1 MGRIAALAAL
11 VAGLAVSAIAGESG
25 FNGTAP
31 ETPLVV
37 GEVQQTY
44 GTGSLTAHQVGS
56 FEFQPRSAATPI
68 ATANGVERFMT
79 TASAFAAATP
89 MLPNGAQIE
98 RIELRGCDSDA
109 GSTITVNFGACPVP
123 GGACAPA
130 GTINTGTA
138 ATPGCANFSTTLVSP
153 VIVDN
158 QAQVLSVEVT
168 TGTTAATTF
177 SAVKL
182 YYRLRVSP
190 APATATFP
198 NDVPTSHPF
207 FRFVEAL
214 AAAGITGGCGAGSF
228 CPNAPVTRGEIAVF
242 LSVALG
248 LHFPN

>member
-1 MGRIAALAAL
+1 MTNIPLLVGASTLIAALA
-11 VAGLAVSAIAGESG
+11 IADESG
-25 FNGTAP
+25 FSGRAA
-31 ETPLVV
+31 ETVV
-37 GEVQQTY
+37 RVGDAHETY
-44 GTGSLTAHQVGS
+44 GAGSLTAHQVGS
-56 FEFQPRSAATPI
+56 FEFQSRSAATPI
-68 ATANGVERFMT
+68 STANGVERFMA
-79 TASAFAAATP
+79 TASAFAVATP

-98 RIELRGCDSDA
+98 RLELRGCDTDA
-109 GSTITVNFGACPVP
+109 GSTITVNFGTCPVP

-138 ATPGCANFSTTLVSP
+138 ATPGCANFSTDLAVP

-158 QAQVLSVEVT
+158 QAQVLSVEIT
-168 TGTTAATTF
+168 TGTTAGTTF

-190 APATATFP
+190 PPATATFP
-198 NDVPTSHPF
+198 NDVPTTHGF